1 VSDSGPVRTAL
12 AFVRMINSH
21 DVKRLMSLVSD
32 DHRFVD
38 ALGQVVS
45 GRESLEDAWSGYF
58 ELFPDYHVFIDN
70 ALRKGK
76 VVGLFG
82 TASGSFHRR
91 NWAIPGAWKAV
102 VIGGK
107 VSEWR
112 VYADN
117 EPVWKL
123 LGIRRY

>member
-1 VSDSGPVRTAL
+1 VNQAGPVRTAL
-12 AFVRMINSH
+12 AFVRTINSH
-21 DVKRLMSLVSD
+21 NVKRLMSLVSD
-32 DHRFVD
+32 DHKFVD

-45 GRESLEDAWSGYF
+45 GNANLESAWSGYF
-58 ELFPDYHVFIDN
+58 ELFPDYHVTIGN
-70 ALRKGK
+70 ALEKGD

-91 NWAIPGAWKAV
+91 NWEIPGAWKAV
-102 VIGGK
+102 VRGGK

-123 LGIRRY
+123 LGVRRY